1 MGAQS
6 EMIVEIYR
14 IFKEKTGVF
23 SDREAEII
31 AAAFEQ
37 KDNLATRN
45 DVSAVK
51 DDLRN
56 VEKEL
61 KKDIADLRLDT
72 TKSIHALD
80 TKLTAQISRLDKRS
94 MIFMAVILAAI
105 FITNPR
111 ILDFVG
117 KLWGALLK

>member
-45 DVSAVK
+45 DAVGRQGRPPKRGERVSK
-51 DDLRN
+51 
-56 VEKEL
+56 
-61 KKDIADLRLDT
+61 
-72 TKSIHALD
+72 
-80 TKLTAQISRLDKRS
+80 
-94 MIFMAVILAAI
+94 
-105 FITNPR
+105 R
-111 ILDFVG
+111 ILPICGWRRQKAFMPSIPS
-117 KLWGALLK
+117 